1 MGEREGRGERER
13 KREREGGRE
22 IERETERGRERAR
35 GRQRERGKR
44 EGDRWGGDR
53 EAEADRQTD
62 KTSTTEAPQ
71 LPTTSTETIH
81 QFRLKGDK
89 AITTCKT

>member
-1 MGEREGRGERER
+1 MGERGERER
-13 KREREGGRE
+13 EKEGERGGRE

-35 GRQRERGKR
+35 GRERGERER
-44 EGDRWGGDR
+44 ERWGGHR

-62 KTSTTEAPQ
+62 RTSTTEAPQ
-71 LPTTSTETIH
+71 LPTTSTETMH
-81 QFRLKGDK
+81 QDRLKGDK